1 MSERSGSVF
10 NRKKPRLDVTPKADI
25 HDGDSKFKALIQDL
39 SDTGLAFVCSRS
51 WPSGKLLDMTIY
63 FTQGIVT
70 AEIEVRHST
79 DIGTGAR
86 FTFMDDISRGVYD
99 KFMQEY
105 FGQHLNRLG

>member
-1 MSERSGSVF
+1 MSEQSGSVF
-10 NRKKPRLDVTPKADI
+10 NRKKARLEVTPKADI
-25 HDGDSKFKALIQDL
+25 HDGDNKFKALIQDL

-86 FTFMDDISRGVYD
+86 FTFMDDISRGVYE